1 MEVVSNL
8 LSRPVPVDD
17 DGRVSRYPADSGN
30 RPAAAAML
38 SVPAKPTEAMVAAGA
53 RAGGVTVVRAW
64 RIYQAMLAAR

>member
-1 MEVVSNL
+1 M
-8 LSRPVPVDD
+8 RPVPEDD
-17 DGRVSRYPADSGN
+17 DRVSPYPSDPGN
-30 RPAAAAML
+30 RPAAAPML

>member
-1 MEVVSNL
+1 M
-8 LSRPVPVDD
+8 RPVPVDND
-17 DGRVSRYPADSGN
+17 DRVSPYPADPGN
-30 RPAAAAML
+30 RPAAPAML